1 MSSCINYKNN
11 LNRALQLPIFNMKVW
26 DNKLTSAEKGNML
39 MVLLAEQKKNLND
52 CLNNKSDDELEE
64 LEGMNFQVDNITEN
78 NIGSFLLQKQY
89 EKTKKERN
97 VVDAFKKSPLS
108 SKNKAGSGK
117 KRKKTK
123 RKRKRKK
130 RRTKKKRR
138 KRTRTK
144 KKRRRRRR

>member
-26 DNKLTSAEKGNML
+26 DNELPSAEKGNML
-39 MVLLAEQKKNLND
+39 MVLLAKQKKNLND

-117 KRKKTK
+117 KRKKNK
-123 RKRKRKK
+123 EKK
-130 RRTKKKRR
+130 EKKK
-138 KRTRTK
+138 KTYKEKEK
-144 KKRRRRRR
+144 KKNTYKEKT